1 MTKIQIDLSEE
12 EDRIVEIYKLV
23 NNLKTK
29 QEAIK
34 KMVKYFKADV
44 KPRNLGKD
52 EEYYK
57 KAVDSDNTR
66 ACYLLN
72 HFEKALG
79 LFNYRSF
86 DINLL

>member
-12 EDRIVEIYKLV
+12 EDKIVEIYKLV

-34 KMVKYFKADV
+34 KMVKYFKAEITP
-44 KPRNLGKD
+44 KNMKKD

-57 KAVDSDNTR
+57 KAIKFSED
-66 ACYLLN
+66 
-72 HFEKALG
+72 KK
-79 LFNYRSF
+79 
-86 DINLL
+86 

>member
-1 MTKIQIDLSEE
+1 MIIYGITKWKMTKIQIDLSEE

-34 KMVKYFKADV
+34 KMVKYFKAEI
-44 KPRNLGKD
+44 KPKNMNKE

-57 KAVDSDNTR
+57 KA
-66 ACYLLN
+66 LN
-72 HFEKALG
+72 FSEDKK
-79 LFNYRSF
+79 
-86 DINLL
+86 